1 MRPAWL
7 SAKEIAGWVKMLAKV
22 IMAYDLIS
30 DLTLTDVR
38 QIVK

>member
-7 SAKEIAGWVKMLAKV
+7 SAKEIAGWVKMLEKV